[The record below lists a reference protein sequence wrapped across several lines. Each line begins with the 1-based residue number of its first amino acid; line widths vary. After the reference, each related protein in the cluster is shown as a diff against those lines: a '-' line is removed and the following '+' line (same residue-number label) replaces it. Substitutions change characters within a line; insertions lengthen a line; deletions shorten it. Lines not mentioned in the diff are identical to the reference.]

1 MSLDTLK
8 TLESLRGCEFTP
20 EQAEVVTGILI
31 EREEDLATKADLAQ
45 EMAGVDREVK
55 DVQRDVNQ
63 LRKDMET
70 GFALMERRF
79 TEMQKAMERRFTEMQ
94 EAMEREIMRLR
105 EDARRDLEHAMAEQR
120 RHTDAVDGRA
130 ALRTERSQRETLL
143 AMIVVAGVAVA
154 AIGLLI
160 AFL

>member
-31 EREEDLATKADLAQ
+31 EREEDLVTKADLAH

-79 TEMQKAMERRFTEMQ
+79 SEMQ
-94 EAMEREIMRLR
+94 ESMEREFARLR
-105 EDARRDLEHAMAEQR
+105 EENRRDLEHAMVEQR
-120 RHTDAVDGRA
+120 RHTDSVAEQA
-130 ALRTERSQRETLL
+130 ALSTERSKRDTLV
-143 AMIVVAGVAVA
+143 AMIVVAGVIIAAV
-154 AIGLLI
+154 GLIVAL
-160 AFL
+160 L